1 MNTATPQGET
11 PAHVPSV
18 PVGPREVEVGIPG
31 RGLTGDATPAD
42 RRDNGVSLAD
52 RRMTPEVV
60 MSVYTLQRALV
71 KARIT
76 LRALLRHATAGPRPD
91 SDAIWRSVSLTARV
105 GRLQVDVDRLLIS
118 TAHMIW
124 RIEDAERPPSAGDRF
139 QIAAAVDDSRVLIGE
154 LNVLTQH
161 DLAAHYLRSAPAGV
175 PYLEPILAP

>member
-1 MNTATPQGET
+1 
-11 PAHVPSV
+11 
-18 PVGPREVEVGIPG
+18 
-31 RGLTGDATPAD
+31 
-42 RRDNGVSLAD
+42 
-52 RRMTPEVV
+52 